1 MTKQEG
7 RKKAYKAMI
16 DLSEALKVLSEEAEK
31 DIAILQISQWIHSTA
46 RQRFRSIHSA
56 AIKVKQLPK
65 KDQPKPVKKDQILN
79 RVIVADSSDNQISQE
94 AEKKG
99 RFGRGQKDKV
109 KELHEAGKTV
119 AEISDI
125 LGVQDW
131 KVALEVD
138 KIK

>member
-7 RKKAYKAMI
+7 RKQAYKAMI
-16 DLSEALKVLSEEAEK
+16 ELSEALKVLSEEAEK

-46 RQRFRSIHSA
+46 RQRFRSIHSE
-56 AIKVKQLPK
+56 AIKVKPLPK
-65 KDQPKPVKKDQILN
+65 KQETKPAKKDQIPN
-79 RVIVADSSDNQISQE
+79 RDIIADSSDNQISQE
-94 AEKKG
+94 AEKKS

-125 LGVQDW
+125 LGVQEF
-131 KVALEVD
+131 KVAVEVD

>member
-7 RKKAYKAMI
+7 REKAYKAMI
-16 DLSEALKVLSEEAEK
+16 ELSEALKVLSEEAEK

-56 AIKVKQLPK
+56 AIKVKPLPK
-65 KDQPKPVKKDQILN
+65 KEEAKPVKKDQVPN
-79 RVIVADSSDNQISQE
+79 RDIIADSSDNQISQE
-94 AEKKG
+94 AEKKS

-125 LGVQDW
+125 LGVQEF
-131 KVALEVD
+131 KVAVEVD